1 MQKQVQKLTQF
12 IKPSSPTEQT
22 RHKLNNNTIHW
33 MKHTMHI
40 LQEHYTQ
47 TIISLMEHI
56 QVFKDPEWTVA
67 LKWAKKRFK
76 HKLIENTIKYCSS
89 TIQNKQSTFTRQGP
103 TSYATAHRASPPQT
117 VSHSTHQHPPSF
129 PVLSTGDPTHA
140 SKREILVTAQVHHR
154 QVSPVQSLKSTI
166 TVVKKTNSPSS
177 SLCRSGSTPEEEDD
191 HTGETMAKTVTTSGE
206 NDGDTAETTARQKGI
221 RMRGRREEKSSP
233 PETRSESSLRSK
245 PLAVAKPSR
254 VSSDSSDEE
263 LLDRVPLRDT
273 PYRHINTNRKAS
285 DWSISIHKPIVF
297 IGDGNLNRI
306 PSIKNTNIQIDS
318 FPEANFL
325 HLTKV
330 LRKLSPH
337 PHTQQIALAAG
348 IHNRHQL
355 PYKTAIKQL
364 QGLWKAAYTAFPN
377 ATVHTALVPY
387 SWSLP
392 DQEQQNLEVLNEYIA
407 SHENPLL
414 AESQD
419 LFKVE
424 KDGIC
429 WTTDTAQAI
438 FDYWVEQ
445 LDP

>member
-1 MQKQVQKLTQF
+1 SLDTVTFPTGMVRQVKKLTQF
-12 IKPSSPTEQT
+12 IKPSSP
-22 RHKLNNNTIHW
+22 NNTTTEKIIHNTTDW
-33 MKHTMHI
+33 MYNNMVI
-40 LQEHYTQ
+40 LREHYTTVINNLLTQ
-47 TIISLMEHI
+47 ITNFGDLEW
-56 QVFKDPEWTVA
+56 QVAV
-67 LKWAKKRFK
+67 KWARNRYKQ
-76 HKLIENTIKYCSS
+76 KLTDSNLTACKQIILD
-89 TIQNKQSTFTRQGP
+89 KQSQSLDTAGP
-103 TSYATAHRASPPQT
+103 SHATPLQKAATPQ
-117 VSHSTHQHPPSF
+117 
-129 PVLSTGDPTHA
+129 
-140 SKREILVTAQVHHR
+140 AQVH
-154 QVSPVQSLKSTI
+154 
-166 TVVKKTNSPSS
+166 KKPPRHNTAHPISPSLS
-177 SLCRSGSTPEEEDD
+177 STSSPSTVMTPNNPNNINSD
-191 HTGETMAKTVTTSGE
+191 HIFHSRTVTTSGE

-233 PETRSESSLRSK
+233 PETRSESSLQSK

-337 PHTQQIALAAG
+337 PHTQQVALAAG

-377 ATVHTALVPY
+377 ATIHTALVPY

-407 SHENPLL
+407 SHENPLM

-424 KDGIC
+424 QDGIC